1 MPTSGSDE
9 VYGPA
14 PAKTLYDHAY
24 RALYDAILH
33 GRLKPGTRILQAEV
47 SEALGISRGPLREA
61 MSRLESEGLLVTTA
75 QRGMRVA
82 IASGEDVVGLYMV
95 RAVLE
100 GFAAAS
106 GLDRIRASVLPVLR
120 QELEPMAR
128 AASQGAWADVA
139 DLDARWHSR
148 IVEAYGNDRLLA
160 VWSKANAPLRVVFAM
175 AAPSFYQQDDVQRR
189 HGELLE
195 LLAEA
200 RPAEIETAIRLHYRE
215 SAETFARFIDSQTER
230 K

>member
-1 MPTSGSDE
+1 MPASGSDE
-9 VYGPA
+9 AYGPV

-33 GRLKPGTRILQAEV
+33 GRLKPGARIIQADV

-61 MSRLESEGLLVTTA
+61 MSRLESEGLLVSTA

-106 GLDRIRASVLPVLR
+106 GLDRIRESLLPVLGA
-120 QELEPMAR
+120 ELEPMAR
-128 AASQGAWADVA
+128 AASEGDWAEVA
-139 DLDARWHSR
+139 DLDARWHSH
-148 IVEAYGNDRLLA
+148 IVEAYGNQRLLA
-160 VWSKANAPLRVVFAM
+160 VWSKANAPLRVVYAM
-175 AAPSFYQQDDVQRR
+175 AAPSFYEQEDVERR

-200 RPAEIETAIRLHYRE
+200 EPSEVEAAIRLHYRE
-215 SAETFARFIDSQTER
+215 SADHFARFIDTQAEDN
-230 K
+230 